1 MDNYGFK
8 DSDSTT
14 APSPLPPPST
24 PPVRPPRIFRT
35 ISCIEN
41 GSIKFPRLSSRFNAT
56 LKKDTGEQP
65 IDPEAALS
73 ETLMNENGPRNE
85 NSTKTA
91 NIQNNISDVTAG
103 IRRSSADNHNVS
115 AATVNGSFTTTTNTN
130 TKTTASHSGTGQPN
144 GRKSHV
150 DCYEYMEVGPSPPAE
165 GAPNLYDSYDESYSE
180 SSAQL
185 CNDII
190 RISLTEQMR
199 LAGGRVALLESF
211 ELDLTLDCAAVEHL
225 LNGTAT
231 LATSGPATNTS
242 TTTFPTNNS
251 VCVGGQQLEKNICFL
266 WAAFLR
272 KFHLLDQCVRL
283 GADINFCD
291 SNGLTA
297 LHLASF
303 SGCTECCAFLI
314 QHGLDVN
321 MQPKW
326 YTPLHCAA
334 FGNSLATAELLIK
347 NGARIDV
354 PTNKQHC
361 EESLLHCAVRS
372 NAIDCLRFFIAHGS
386 NVNALERNGTNPIH
400 LAADLGHTQCLAA
413 LLECPNADPNIRIQ
427 QGDKQMTA
435 LHLAADEGNLDC
447 VTQLLARGADVRAR
461 NHRGFTPLHLAA
473 RSGSADCVEALL
485 KLGGCDPNMA
495 DFDQRTPLHAAVSK
509 SDTAVEM
516 IETLIAW
523 GANVNQR
530 DVYGFTALHLAALDA
545 LGPCVETLLY
555 HGADVT
561 MKSRKGTSALNIISR
576 KTPAS
581 LGVIQC
587 KLDAAITLT
596 HSQDSS
602 SREVELELDF
612 RSILQ
617 HCHPR
622 EISYLNTF
630 VDDGQKEFL
639 QHPLCS
645 AFLYIKWNKIRKYY
659 IARLLFCFTFVLFLT
674 LYVLTALAHN
684 CYNGSKDMKETIQ
697 EQELCQKQSI
707 FGDMLRNNPFVIEM
721 QWMVLVA
728 ITAIEICRKIYG
740 ITGYTS
746 LKHYVTQTENAIE
759 WFIIL
764 SVFVISYI
772 YTKRTYTWQNHVGAF
787 AVLLGW
793 TNLMLMIGQLPVF
806 GAYVAMYTKVQV
818 EFAKLFMAYSCMLI
832 GFTISFCV
840 IFPSSSSF
848 ANPFMGFITVLVM
861 MTGEQDLELLINDP
875 DGKDPPFLLEIS
887 AQITFV
893 LFLLFVTVILMNLL
907 IGIAVHD
914 IQGLKKTAGLSKL
927 VRQTKLISYIE
938 SALFNGW
945 LPNWLRNLLYYTALV
960 SPQAYRVVL
969 SVKPLNPGETRLPRD
984 IMMAAYEVA
993 KQKKHY
999 VRKSFSTLR
1008 RDVSY
1013 DPQKNALIVNG
1024 MQSKTYKRTDSSC
1037 NVSNCRRAAHTGMGV
1052 ASTNNDHTTKFGY
1065 VYDTPTLYGLTNK
1078 LDEHNDYIGNIA
1090 TEIAELRSTIEENQQ
1105 MLRQVLE
1112 LLSKSQT
1119 HNIQSNQL

>member
-1 MDNYGFK
+1 MTKQTSSSETHSNTKDMDNYGFK
-8 DSDSTT
+8 DSSN
-14 APSPLPPPST
+14 SPPTSL
-24 PPVRPPRIFRT
+24 PRIPKVLRT
-35 ISCIEN
+35 ASCIEN
-41 GSIKFPRLSSRFNAT
+41 GSMKLPRFGKRSIFPITNPEPW
-56 LKKDTGEQP
+56 DTIHP
-65 IDPEAALS
+65 VALS
-73 ETLMNENGPRNE
+73 NGTL
-85 NSTKTA
+85 
-91 NIQNNISDVTAG
+91 
-103 IRRSSADNHNVS
+103 IR
-115 AATVNGSFTTTTNTN
+115 TNTN
-130 TKTTASHSGTGQPN
+130 SGHRNDLAQNNNFHHGVGNSSGTNTDTPINCMNSNKTRASFPVGHTKIVPALPVLNQVD
-144 GRKSHV
+144 GRKTHV
-150 DCYEYMEVGPSPPAE
+150 DSYEYMEVGPSPPAE
-165 GAPNLYDSYDESYSE
+165 SAPNLYDSYDETYSE
-180 SSAQL
+180 SNSQL

-199 LAGGRVALLESF
+199 QAGGRLALLECF
-211 ELDLTLDCAAVEHL
+211 ESTDQIAAEEL
-225 LNGTAT
+225 FR
-231 LATSGPATNTS
+231 NTPFVS
-242 TTTFPTNNS
+242 NLSNSPPSAPSEINVTTDTVQKT
-251 VCVGGQQLEKNICFL
+251 EKNICFL
-266 WAAFLR
+266 WAAFMQ
-272 KFHLLDQCVRL
+272 KIHLLKQCVDL
-283 GADINFCD
+283 GADIFFCD
-291 SNGLTA
+291 SNGLSA
-297 LHLASF
+297 LHLAAF
-303 SGCTECCAFLI
+303 SGSTECTRYLLSN
-314 QHGLDVN
+314 GLDAN
-321 MQPKW
+321 FQPKW

-334 FGNSLATAELLIK
+334 FGNSLSTAELLIA
-347 NGARIDV
+347 NGARLDI
-354 PTNKQHC
+354 PTNKQQC

-372 NAIDCLRFFIAHGS
+372 NAIDCLRLFIAKGAD
-386 NVNALERNGTNPIH
+386 VNSLHRNGTNAIH
-400 LAADLGHTQCLAA
+400 LAADLGHGHCLAA
-413 LLECPNADPNIRIQ
+413 LLECPTADTNVRVR

-447 VTQLLARGADVRAR
+447 VTLLLSKGADVQAR
-461 NHRGFTPLHLAA
+461 NHRGFSPLHLAA
-473 RSGSADCVEALL
+473 RSGSTDCVEALL
-485 KLGGCDPNMA
+485 KLGGCDPNIT
-495 DFDQRTPLHAAVSK
+495 DFDQRTPLHTAVSK
-509 SDTAVEM
+509 SESAVEM
-516 IETLIAW
+516 LEILIAW
-523 GANVNQR
+523 GASVNQR
-530 DVYGFTALHLAALDA
+530 DIYGFTALHLAALDA
-545 LGPCVETLLY
+545 LGPCVEVLLH

-728 ITAIEICRKIYG
+728 ITVLEICRKIYG
-740 ITGYTS
+740 ITGYNS
-746 LKHYVTQTENAIE
+746 LKHYITQTENVIE

-793 TNLMLMIGQLPVF
+793 TNLMLMIGQLPIF

-984 IMMAAYEVA
+984 IMMAAYDIA
-993 KQKKHY
+993 KQKKNY
-999 VRKSFSTLR
+999 MSKCSAFR
-1008 RDVSY
+1008 RYNVSY
-1013 DPQKNALIVNG
+1013 DPNAHTTTTKMGNFKNTGA
-1024 MQSKTYKRTDSSC
+1024 C
-1037 NVSNCRRAAHTGMGV
+1037 NVSDHGSDHQPKNTS
-1052 ASTNNDHTTKFGY
+1052 STVLAGKNNLSQFGY
-1065 VYDTPTLYGLTNK
+1065 VYDTPTLYGIVNR
-1078 LDEHNDYIGNIA
+1078 LDENSENISA
-1090 TEIAELRSTIEENQQ
+1090 VLSEIAELRTSVEQSQ
-1105 MLRQVLE
+1105 LMLRQLT
-1112 LLSKSQT
+1112 LLLNKTSQ
-1119 HNIQSNQL
+1119 